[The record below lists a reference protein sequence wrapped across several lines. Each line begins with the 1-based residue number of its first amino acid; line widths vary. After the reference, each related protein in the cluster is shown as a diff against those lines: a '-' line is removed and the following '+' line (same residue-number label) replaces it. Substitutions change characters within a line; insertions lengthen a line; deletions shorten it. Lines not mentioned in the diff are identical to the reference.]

1 MSGRMAKLYLCPM
14 LAVAVASSLVHA
26 QATPAP
32 VAPPPRP
39 EARPDASVAPDV
51 DQQAAPRP
59 TTAPPPAAHDATTPK
74 GALKLLSSALR
85 DGDAERIRSVMHA
98 SSPAETRMVASMAE
112 MARAM
117 AQLQKAAVKAFG
129 EEGARE
135 IVGDT
140 QATDADG
147 RARIDAADV
156 RVTGDTATVMVP
168 EGEDA
173 PVVLKRVAGQWK
185 VPMAEL
191 SKNAD
196 PAALDE
202 RLAELTEQR
211 KLVMQLTE
219 EIGNRQFNSPAQAK
233 DAWQSRAMQAVTR
246 RPAPRKPQPQPEAGK
261 PGKTPTV
268 PAGDASARPVAGQ

>member
-1 MSGRMAKLYLCPM
+1 MPGRVATLTLSTM
-14 LAVAVASSLVHA
+14 LAAAVGSSSAAA
-26 QATPAP
+26 QPNPQPTPPAPKLEVKPDAAAGPARATPA
-32 VAPPPRP
+32 
-39 EARPDASVAPDV
+39 APD
-51 DQQAAPRP
+51 
-59 TTAPPPAAHDATTPK
+59 HDSTTPK

-85 DGDAERIRSVMHA
+85 DGDADRIRQVMHA
-98 SSPAETRMVASMAE
+98 TSAAEMRMVGSMAD

-129 EEGARE
+129 DEGAKE

-156 RVTGDTATVMVP
+156 RVTGDTATVIVP

-173 PVVLKRVAGQWK
+173 PVVLKRVGGHWK

-211 KLVMQLTE
+211 KLVTQLTE
-219 EIGNRQFNSPAQAK
+219 EIGAGQFNSPAQAK

-246 RPAPRKPQPQPEAGK
+246 RPPAVRKPPAGGAK
-261 PGKTPTV
+261 PGETTV
-268 PAGDASARPVAGQ
+268 PAGDASARPAGGQ

>member
-1 MSGRMAKLYLCPM
+1 MPGRVTTLTLSTM
-14 LAVAVASSLVHA
+14 LAAAAYSPAAA
-26 QATPAP
+26 QPNPQPTPPAP
-32 VAPPPRP
+32 KIEVKPAPAAP
-39 EARPDASVAPDV
+39 ARGAAPAAPDF
-51 DQQAAPRP
+51 DS
-59 TTAPPPAAHDATTPK
+59 TTPK
-74 GALKLLSSALR
+74 GALKVLASALR
-85 DGDAERIRSVMHA
+85 DGDADRIRQVMHA
-98 SSPAETRMVASMAE
+98 TSAAEMRMVGSMAD

-129 EEGARE
+129 DEGAKE

-140 QATDADG
+140 QSTDADG

-156 RVTGDTATVMVP
+156 RITGDTATVIVP

-173 PVVLKRVAGQWK
+173 PVVLKRVGAHWK

-211 KLVMQLTE
+211 KLVTQLTE
-219 EIGNRQFNSPAQAK
+219 EIGAGQFNSPAQAK

-246 RPAPRKPQPQPEAGK
+246 RPPQPVRKPPEGAAK
-261 PGKTPTV
+261 PGETTV
-268 PAGDASARPVAGQ
+268 PAADTSARPAAGR

>member
-1 MSGRMAKLYLCPM
+1 MPGRFATLLLVPILTAA
-14 LAVAVASSLVHA
+14 LAASAPA
-26 QATPAP
+26 Q
-32 VAPPPRP
+32 VAPPPAPGPAPAPVPAEPKPQPAP
-39 EARPDASVAPDV
+39 E
-51 DQQAAPRP
+51 
-59 TTAPPPAAHDATTPK
+59 HDATTPK
-74 GALKLLSSALR
+74 GALKVLASALR
-85 DGDAERIRSVMHA
+85 EGDADRIRQVMHA
-98 SSPAETRMVASMAE
+98 TSSAETRMVASMAD

-129 EEGARE
+129 EQGAKE

-156 RVTGDTATVMVP
+156 RVTGDTATVIVP

-173 PVVLKRVAGQWK
+173 PVVLKRVEGHWK
-185 VPMAEL
+185 VPMSEL

-202 RLAELTEQR
+202 RLTELTEQR
-211 KLVMQLTE
+211 KLVTQLTE
-219 EIGNRQFNSPAQAK
+219 EIAAGQFTSPAQAK

-246 RPAPRKPQPQPEAGK
+246 RPPAQRKSQTQTQTQTQGAKQGGEPAQPSDAGAS
-261 PGKTPTV
+261 V
-268 PAGDASARPVAGQ
+268 HPATGQ

>member
-1 MSGRMAKLYLCPM
+1 MSGRIVTLCLCPILA
-14 LAVAVASSLVHA
+14 LAVLSSRGHA
-26 QATPAP
+26 QPAPTAPAPKAPPAPNVQAEPVGPTAPAASPPATPAP
-32 VAPPPRP
+32 
-39 EARPDASVAPDV
+39 EPDP
-51 DQQAAPRP
+51 
-59 TTAPPPAAHDATTPK
+59 TTPK
-74 GALKLLSSALR
+74 GALKLLASALR
-85 DGDAERIRSVMHA
+85 DGDADRIRQVMHTT
-98 SSPAETRMVASMAE
+98 SPAETRMVASMAE

-117 AQLQKAAVKAFG
+117 ALLQKAAVKAFG

-140 QATDADG
+140 QATDAEG

-156 RVTGDTATVMVP
+156 RVTGDTATVIVP

-173 PVVLKRVAGQWK
+173 PVVLKRVNGRWK

-211 KLVMQLTE
+211 KLVAQLTD
-219 EIGNRQFNSPAQAK
+219 EIGAGQFLSPAQAK
-233 DAWQSRAMQAVTR
+233 DAWQSRAMQVVTR
-246 RPAPRKPQPQPEAGK
+246 RPPPARKPQPEAK
-261 PGKTPTV
+261 PNAE
-268 PAGDASARPVAGQ
+268 PAGPGGDASARPASGQ